1 MGRPMP
7 EQADSTMIAT
17 AASRPHG
24 GHDSYDFL
32 GGSGPLA
39 SEPVRAVPAQ
49 GRVPGRAPGSAQA
62 DPAEAQATET
72 GSVAEQPL
80 PTGPVDE
87 AVDRA
92 IEVFNAGEHPRRVA
106 GVARSLG
113 VPGVSVHAVEDGG
126 NAVMIVVA
134 WELCWYRYVVDFD
147 QEPVEARCVAQGTEL
162 MELPHEDRLANADVS
177 RAGALSLSARG

>member
-1 MGRPMP
+1 
-7 EQADSTMIAT
+7 
-17 AASRPHG
+17 
-24 GHDSYDFL
+24 
-32 GGSGPLA
+32 
-39 SEPVRAVPAQ
+39 
-49 GRVPGRAPGSAQA
+49 
-62 DPAEAQATET
+62 
-72 GSVAEQPL
+72 
-80 PTGPVDE
+80 
-87 AVDRA
+87 
-92 IEVFNAGEHPRRVA
+92 VA